1 MGETRQVSIWGVSD
15 FRVETFTVWH
25 DRESMASFY
34 KSGAHLNAMKS
45 MKDDID
51 FRVRRVWVKG
61 GDIPRVGDRAAA
73 KEFVLRVKRG
83 DFPEAPKKS

>member
-1 MGETRQVSIWGVSD
+1 
-15 FRVETFTVWH
+15 
-25 DRESMASFY
+25 
-34 KSGAHLNAMKS
+34 MKS

-83 DFPEAPKKS
+83 DFPEAPKKSWKSKNLFDGYVPVF